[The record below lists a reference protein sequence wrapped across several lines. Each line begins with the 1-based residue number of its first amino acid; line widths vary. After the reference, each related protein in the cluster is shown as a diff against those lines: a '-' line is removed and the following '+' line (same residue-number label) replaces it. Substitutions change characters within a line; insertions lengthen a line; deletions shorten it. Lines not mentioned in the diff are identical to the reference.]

1 VRLPRSAIAPEVTL
15 ERPSGRPLPVPLRAF
30 RATFNHGPAGV
41 QDFARRAAS
50 RTIVERVP
58 ELVAR
63 YPDGRVFH
71 APAGDRMYAQVYI
84 LGEYEPEVSD
94 AMRRLL
100 RPGDLAVDVGANHG
114 WYSVLMGAAVG
125 PSGRVW
131 AVEPL
136 PPLLAELRRNVDL
149 NDSLPIEVKE
159 IALGAEDGELE
170 VHLFEGLPH
179 GHASASTLGRDDY
192 ESFKAPMKTLDG
204 IAGDERPALIKIDVE
219 GGEREVLRG
228 AQQVLGRDD
237 APILMLEVNHETS
250 AAFGYEPHELID
262 LLPDGPGYSVLRAEH
277 GGLEPDPDP
286 RSAPHGA
293 MWVCVP
299 AARRDRVR

>member
-1 VRLPRSAIAPEVTL
+1 VRLPRSPIAPQVRL
-15 ERPSGRPLPVPLRAF
+15 ERPSGRPLPLVLRAF
-30 RATFNHGPAGV
+30 RGSFNRGPEAM

-50 RTIVERVP
+50 KTIVERVP

-71 APAGDRMYAQVYI
+71 APAGDRMYAQVFI
-84 LGEYEPEVSD
+84 LGEYEPEVSA

-100 RPGDLAVDVGANHG
+100 RAGDLAVDVGANHG
-114 WYSVLMGAAVG
+114 WYSVLMGNAVG
-125 PSGRVW
+125 PAGRVW

-136 PPLLAELRRNVDL
+136 PPLLAELRRNVGS
-149 NDSLPIEVKE
+149 NPSLPIEVKE

-228 AQQVLGRDD
+228 AQRLLAADA
-237 APILMLEVNHETS
+237 APIVMLEVNHETS
-250 AAFGYEPHELID
+250 AAFGYEPRELID
-262 LLPDGPGYSVLRAEH
+262 LLPGYEVWRAEH
-277 GGLEPDPDP
+277 GGLERETEPA
-286 RSAPHGA
+286 SAPHGA
-293 MWVCVP
+293 TWVCVP
-299 AARRDRVR
+299 PGRRDRLS